1 MRWVERRI
9 KDWFQHC
16 MPGSEA
22 PPAAMEFEA
31 MNVPKKGHESG
42 MYPGIHAGCIGYLN
56 AVGCADF
63 TVRCTD
69 SLKDK
74 AAAKGDLVN
83 YNADS
88 PDLVIFPT
96 NSDALEAYLRKD
108 DAKQPK
114 PMDSNGLAPGGTPQ
128 VSPPVVDSTRVESV
142 PDNLGV
148 AQSSPADISQEDPL
162 DGSPNPSASEAQNAP
177 AFRGQMSW
185 AWTEVLIEVKR
196 SRDQF
201 PFFHGV
207 DGKSARFF
215 PDGRDHV
222 LSRGQIADYAVQVF
236 KHQHRLFVFTIL
248 ILDDH
253 ARLVRF
259 DRNGAVVSNAF
270 DFREHP
276 SILGEFFYR
285 GFNPATR
292 KEQRGHDPT
301 ARVASESER
310 ETFLNAYKTFA
321 NAPVIE
327 KALQHAVSDP
337 QSYPIYKIA
346 VTGAWSADDTALTTE
361 SPGTQSSH
369 VCLVGRPEFC
379 SASLVGRGTKG
390 FVALDMGVAAL
401 ASDASSPSH
410 VGVKTPRA
418 IFIKETWRPDSVD
431 IIPEGEHYKVMWS
444 KALHENAS
452 SDESED
458 VEDAAPSARKAY
470 IPTPICMGDVVSPVA
485 QIPAERTRDSGVSS
499 PSGTLQTADVPR
511 VQRTLTPDLAGSNG
525 NRDLPRIHHRLVLK
539 EICSTLEDF
548 SDPYELM
555 AGVYFALVAHQF
567 AWEKCG
573 ILHRDISVGN
583 ILLCHFDGDTTGTR
597 VGLLA
602 DWDLAKTKEQ
612 LEKQQATQK
621 SRSGTWQFMSA
632 LLQKYANKPHELA
645 DDLESFLHVLN
656 WCAWKYF
663 PHEASDD
670 RTNLAT
676 MFSMMFDTV
685 VRDPPQLAQ
694 FKQTAGVEERG
705 YADKFRFVKNG
716 HAVVEGLPEGHPF
729 TTLLADLTAV
739 VKRHYDTVDFTVLD
753 KPVLPKQTPTRG
765 TSGPKLIPRD
775 RLPAPGGKVRQHSA
789 ANAKETAAARTAST
803 ISTQGT
809 AAAATNIPNAQ
820 ASSSNVLATR
830 PAAVSPLQDHSAIM
844 ERFYALLDDSIW
856 ENADDFPPLPKTDD
870 QVPYF
875 VPLNSVLPASSEV
888 RGSERS
894 RNLALEPETSS
905 SIGDD
910 DVFSSRPSSAQQI
923 KLSWEV
929 PY

>member
-1 MRWVERRI
+1 MHWVECRI

-31 MNVPKKGHESG
+31 MNVPKNGHEMG

-74 AAAKGDLVN
+74 AASKVDRAGDLIT
-83 YNADS
+83 YNADR
-88 PDLVIFPT
+88 PDL
-96 NSDALEAYLRKD
+96 D
-108 DAKQPK
+108 DTKQPK
-114 PMDSNGLAPGGTPQ
+114 PKDSNDPALGGTPQ
-128 VSPPVVDSTRVESV
+128 VSPPAVDSTHVESV
-142 PDNLGV
+142 PDNIGV
-148 AQSSPADISQEDPL
+148 AQSSSADISQEEPL
-162 DGSPNPSASEAQNAP
+162 DGSPNPSAQDAAP

-185 AWTEVLIEVKR
+185 AWAEVLIEVKR

-201 PFFHGV
+201 PFLHGIA
-207 DGKSARFF
+207 GKSARFL

-222 LSRGQIADYAVQVF
+222 LSRGQIAGYAVQVF
-236 KHQHRLFVFTIL
+236 KNQHRLFVFTIL

-253 ARLVRF
+253 ARL
-259 DRNGAVVSNAF
+259 
-270 DFREHP
+270 HP
-276 SILGEFFYR
+276 AILGEFFYR
-285 GFNPATR
+285 GFNPAAR
-292 KEQRGHDPT
+292 REQRGHDPT

-337 QSYPIYKIA
+337 QSYPIYKTD
-346 VTGAWSADDTALTTE
+346 VTGAWSADHTALTTE

-369 VCLVGRPEFC
+369 VCLVGRPEFF

-390 FVALDMGVAAL
+390 FVALDMGVAADDGL
-401 ASDASSPSH
+401 APDACSPSD
-410 VGVKTPRA
+410 VRVKPPRA
-418 IFIKETWRPDSVD
+418 IFIKETWRSDSVD

-458 VEDAAPSARKAY
+458 VAGAAPSARKAY
-470 IPTPICMGDVVSPVA
+470 IPTPICMGDVVSPVQVA
-485 QIPAERTRDSGVSS
+485 QIPAERTIDSGVSS
-499 PSGTLQTADVPR
+499 PSGTSQTADVPR
-511 VQRTLTPDLAGSNG
+511 VQRTLTQDLAGSNG
-525 NRDLPRIHHRLVLK
+525 SRDLPRIHHRLALK

-548 SDPYELM
+548 SDSYELM

-567 AWEKCG
+567 AWIKCG

-597 VGLLA
+597 LGLLA
-602 DWDLAKTKEQ
+602 DWDLAKTREQ

-621 SRSGTWQFMSA
+621 SQSGTWQFMSA

-645 DDLESFLHVLN
+645 DDLESFLHMLN

-670 RTNLAT
+670 RMNLAT
-676 MFSMMFDTV
+676 MFFMMFDKV
-685 VRDPPQLAQ
+685 VRDPQQLAQ
-694 FKQTAGVEERG
+694 LKKTTGVEGRG

-716 HAVVEGLPEGHPF
+716 HAVVAGLPEGHPF

-765 TSGPKLIPRD
+765 TSGPKLIPRN
-775 RLPAPGGKVRQHSA
+775 RLPAPGGKNRRPMET
-789 ANAKETAAARTAST
+789 NAKKTTAARTGERT
-803 ISTQGT
+803 ISAQG
-809 AAAATNIPNAQ
+809 I
-820 ASSSNVLATR
+820 
-830 PAAVSPLQDHSAIM
+830 AAVSPLQDHSAIM
-844 ERFYALLDDSIW
+844 EPIYALLDDSIW
-856 ENADDFPPLPKTDD
+856 ENAVDFPPLPKTDD

-875 VPLNSVLPASSEV
+875 VPLSSLTIFPASSEG
-888 RGSERS
+888 RGSC
-894 RNLALEPETSS
+894 TSTH
-905 SIGDD
+905 
-910 DVFSSRPSSAQQI
+910 PS
-923 KLSWEV
+923 
-929 PY
+929 